1 MGYCHTFKIQQE
13 RTKYRKTFVEHF
25 ILLAGKKKKKRER
38 ETKIERQKKKEKK
51 SACEFDEYILDNQ
64 ALFMITHNIKTNT
77 GNG

>member
-1 MGYCHTFKIQQE
+1 M
-13 RTKYRKTFVEHF
+13 
-25 ILLAGKKKKKRER
+25 LLKKKKKKKKKKERER
-38 ETKIERQKKKEKK
+38 DKNRETKKKEKK